1 MKQKRPG
8 LEDLVLSALRNDYPV
23 TPGDAGEE
31 AVLKKNGFRFQ
42 TRVYEAEGLGHL
54 CFLTMTAM
62 AGLMQM
68 ETAIVAV
75 YEKDLPLLNL
85 DWVKAMGKETQIVE
99 FYDDQ
104 LAPYPAEKL
113 AAFEAIKAKDADL
126 TDRETDP
133 HWYDDILY
141 PCSFHKKGRG
151 LTERMSCAARD
162 YLMVYVELL
171 AAAPP
176 CDLAAKGAKV
186 RAFATRLFE
195 EGGPAVNMV
204 TKLFGE
210 RTARRVV
217 VQHMYGAR
225 ISE

>member
-8 LEDLVLSALRNDYPV
+8 LETLVLNALRNDYPIM
-23 TPGDAGEE
+23 PGNAGEE
-31 AVLKKNGFRFQ
+31 SVLRKNGFRFQ

-75 YEKDLPLLNL
+75 YEKDIPLLNL
-85 DWVKAMGKETQIVE
+85 DWVKAMGKETQMVE

-126 TDRETDP
+126 ADRETD
-133 HWYDDILY
+133 
-141 PCSFHKKGRG
+141 
-151 LTERMSCAARD
+151 
-162 YLMVYVELL
+162 
-171 AAAPP
+171 
-176 CDLAAKGAKV
+176 
-186 RAFATRLFE
+186 
-195 EGGPAVNMV
+195 
-204 TKLFGE
+204 
-210 RTARRVV
+210 
-217 VQHMYGAR
+217 
-225 ISE
+225 

>member
-8 LEDLVLSALRNDYPV
+8 LETLVLNALRNDYPIM
-23 TPGDAGEE
+23 PGNAGEE
-31 AVLKKNGFRFQ
+31 SVLRKNGFRFQ

-75 YEKDLPLLNL
+75 YEKDIPLLNL
-85 DWVKAMGKETQIVE
+85 DWVKAMGKETQMVE

-141 PCSFHKKGRG
+141 PCSYDKTGKGCS
-151 LTERMSCAARD
+151 ERFTAAVEA
-162 YLMVYVELL
+162 YLKEYTAQLKT
-171 AAAPP
+171 AAD
-176 CDLAAKGAKV
+176 CDREEKRARV
-186 RAFATRLFE
+186 RNFAETLFSQ
-195 EGGPAVNMV
+195 GGPAVDQV
-204 TKLFGE
+204 TKLFGPE
-210 RTARRVV
+210 VAKRLILG
-217 VQHMYGAR
+217 HMYGVLN
-225 ISE
+225 